1 MPKNKLLIAQI
12 IIEGAKII
20 ENRKPVCNLRVGA
33 LFENST
39 SPTATKSLGGYKR
52 GSAIMTFDTKHEFAT
67 NCLALFLVLSI
78 NNSKGRCVFMAQ
90 MVDRRKN
97 KKPLIANATCNT
109 MATVQSC
116 AGFTNETVPFLA
128 LIFLTRDR
136 FPIIF
141 GL

>member
-1 MPKNKLLIAQI
+1 MPKNTLLIAQI

-39 SPTATKSLGGYKR
+39 SPTATKCLGGYKR

-67 NCLALFLVLSI
+67 HCLALFLVLSI

-97 KKPLIANATCNT
+97 KKP
-109 MATVQSC
+109 
-116 AGFTNETVPFLA
+116 
-128 LIFLTRDR
+128 
-136 FPIIF
+136 
-141 GL
+141 

>member
-52 GSAIMTFDTKHEFAT
+52 GSAIMTFDTKREFAT
-67 NCLALFLVLSI
+67 NCRLCSWFCQSTALGEGVFLWLKWLTDGKIKNRRLPTLHATQWLRFSHVQGLLMRPSLS
-78 NNSKGRCVFMAQ
+78 
-90 MVDRRKN
+90 
-97 KKPLIANATCNT
+97 
-109 MATVQSC
+109 
-116 AGFTNETVPFLA
+116 
-128 LIFLTRDR
+128 
-136 FPIIF
+136 
-141 GL
+141 

>member
-12 IIEGAKII
+12 IIEGAKTI

-97 KKPLIANATCNT
+97 KKT
-109 MATVQSC
+109 
-116 AGFTNETVPFLA
+116 
-128 LIFLTRDR
+128 
-136 FPIIF
+136 
-141 GL
+141 